1 MASTKFIVKIK
12 WAAFSK
18 FVKQFFPF
26 HHWSNDSLQV
36 VFKQNQVNQKVNQKH
51 QRTIKA
57 NHDVMHKEIKI
68 SAHKSL
74 TSFLHE
80 IDTLK

>member
-51 QRTIKA
+51 QRTRKA
-57 NHDVMHKEIKI
+57 NHATMHKK
-68 SAHKSL
+68 
-74 TSFLHE
+74 
-80 IDTLK
+80 

>member
-26 HHWSNDSLQV
+26 HHWSDSLQV
-36 VFKQNQVNQKVNQKH
+36 VFKQNQVNQKINQKH
-51 QRTIKA
+51 QRTTKA
-57 NHDVMHKEIKI
+57 NHDMMHRETKI
-68 SAHKSL
+68 SAHISL
-74 TSFLHE
+74 SSFLYE
-80 IDTLK
+80 IDILK